1 MRFKKEDFGIS
12 GENVGSPPVKQF
24 VLMRENF
31 DTIVK
36 PESEEAE
43 LLARIDAARLPQH
56 IAVIMDGNGRWA
68 RARGKP
74 RIFGHRAGAESVRSI
89 LDTCARLEIK
99 AVTLYAFSTENWK
112 RPEQEVSGLMQMLKL
127 YLKNELKT
135 VHKNNIR
142 FQAIGKIEGLNA
154 DLQKELA
161 DAMAYTAKNTG
172 TILSVA
178 LNYGGRAEI
187 TEAAKRAAR
196 FLLENGDSIEDLRE
210 ADIEENLYTRGLPE
224 VDLLIRT
231 SGEFRI
237 SNFLL
242 WQLAYSEIYVTP
254 TLFPDFRRGDIFE
267 AIIEFQKRERRF
279 GGIK

>member
-1 MRFKKEDFGIS
+1 MH
-12 GENVGSPPVKQF
+12 
-24 VLMRENF
+24 ENF
-31 DTIVK
+31 AKIIK
-36 PESEEAE
+36 PDSEEAK
-43 LLARIDAARLPQH
+43 LLMQLDPARLPGH

-68 RARGKP
+68 KMRGKP
-74 RIFGHRAGAESVRSI
+74 RIFGHREGAESVRSI

-112 RPEQEVSGLMQMLKL
+112 RPEDEVSGLMQMLKL
-127 YLKNELKT
+127 YLKKELGT

-142 FQAIGKIEGLNA
+142 FQAIGKICGLSGEIQQQIA
-154 DLQKELA
+154 AAE
-161 DAMAYTAKNTG
+161 AKTRDNTG

-187 TEAAKRAAR
+187 TEAARAAAR
-196 FLLENGDSIEDLRE
+196 KILAEGRSVDDLEES
-210 ADIEENLYTRGLPE
+210 DIERHLYTSGLPE
-224 VDLLIRT
+224 VDLMIRT

-254 TLFPDFRRGDIFE
+254 TFFPDFRRAELFE
-267 AIIEFQKRERRF
+267 AILDFQKRERRF
-279 GGIK
+279 GGVN

>member
-1 MRFKKEDFGIS
+1 
-12 GENVGSPPVKQF
+12 
-24 VLMRENF
+24 MRENF
-31 DTIVK
+31 AKVIK
-36 PESEEAE
+36 PKSDEAE
-43 LLARIDAARLPQH
+43 LLAAIDEARLPQH

-68 RARGKP
+68 KQRGKP
-74 RIFGHRAGAESVRSI
+74 RIFGHRAGAESVRAI

-112 RPEQEVSGLMQMLKL
+112 RPEDEVSGLMQMLKL
-127 YLKNELKT
+127 YLKKELKT

-142 FQAIGKIEGLNA
+142 FQAIGNIAGLNA
-154 DLQKELA
+154 DLQKELSA
-161 DAMAYTAKNTG
+161 AMDYTSKNTG

-187 TEAAKRAAR
+187 LEACKKAVR
-196 FLLENGDSIEDLRE
+196 FLYKNGDSIENLTE
-210 ADIEENLYTRGLPE
+210 ADIERNLYTHGLPE
-224 VDLLIRT
+224 VDLLVRT

-242 WQLAYSEIYVTP
+242 WQLAYSEIYVTK
-254 TLFPDFRRGDIFE
+254 TLFPDFRRKDIFE

-279 GGIK
+279 GGIQSK